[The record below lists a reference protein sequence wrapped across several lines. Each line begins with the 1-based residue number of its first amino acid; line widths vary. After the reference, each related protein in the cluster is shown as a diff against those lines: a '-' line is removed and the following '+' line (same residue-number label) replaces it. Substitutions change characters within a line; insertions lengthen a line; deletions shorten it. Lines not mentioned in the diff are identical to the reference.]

1 VRVAQSMGTDAV
13 DKLSPMFVGT
23 IHSYCFQLLAGHV
36 SEFGDYDVLDEHKM
50 IGLLSR
56 EYNRYGLEAI
66 ADRRWEGIRIF
77 NQHIDAIENELLPE
91 DRLKE
96 TEIGKIYEAHT
107 ARLKQYH
114 YLTYG
119 QQISLAVRA
128 LEDPPVFEAVHEPLR
143 YLFVDEYQDINPAQ
157 ERLINLLG
165 AEPVKVCVVGD
176 DDQSIYQW
184 RGSNVENIL
193 TFTRKYENAKSLPL
207 VTNMRSRPQI
217 VNAANEFVQSIG
229 ERLPKKM
236 EFIRPGSDFELVSW
250 MAETPQQEAEIIGDT
265 ILMLVKSGYR
275 FQDIGLLFRSLKTS
289 AGPFIETFTA
299 YGIPFRIGGRRG
311 LFLQSEAKVIGKILA
326 WLNDKEWKQG
336 QYSDFQ
342 NVTLDEILAELNQ
355 VFTIGRTNGDRAR
368 AILEKWKMAA
378 TSDNEPANLL
388 RDFYRLL
395 RALGVHEWDLEN
407 PVLAAKMG
415 TLARVSAFL
424 ADFEN
429 VTRRSRL
436 FDQEG
441 LPEFQAGSN
450 RGPWYYSRLYS
461 FFQYYA
467 VDEYEDFE
475 GDDEFE
481 LNVVDI
487 TTVHKAKGLEWP
499 VVFLPSLSARRFP
512 SSMAGRPQKWL
523 LPEELFPAEARK
535 RYEGGD
541 TDERRL
547 FYVAMTRARDMLYMS
562 SYSRIT
568 NQAKPSPYLLEV
580 AGKVP
585 QRVDRL
591 PIAKPEGSSE
601 HAPQEK
607 PVIAFS
613 DLALYGICPLH
624 YRLSQQMGFMPQL
637 VVELGYGKAVHQVL
651 RALAEHTRETGELPG
666 STEVKRI
673 LEEAFYL
680 PFAHREA
687 YRKLRDKAEDLVDE
701 YLKEFASDLRRIWET
716 ERPFELH
723 LPGAIVTGRADVL
736 LDEENGQTGS
746 LALVDYKTATDPRTE
761 DIYAF
766 QLSIYAAA
774 GRNEGL
780 SIDAAYLHDLTHG
793 KRTQIDISPHVVDR
807 AKFKANS
814 IVNNLMD
821 GNFEPLPEIEK
832 CRRCDVRLICKHSI
846 KKSNQ
851 KKK

>member
-368 AILEKWKMAA
+368 AILEKW
-378 TSDNEPANLL
+378 L
-388 RDFYRLL
+388 R
-395 RALGVHEWDLEN
+395 
-407 PVLAAKMG
+407 
-415 TLARVSAFL
+415 RV
-424 ADFEN
+424 
-429 VTRRSRL
+429 
-436 FDQEG
+436 
-441 LPEFQAGSN
+441 
-450 RGPWYYSRLYS
+450 
-461 FFQYYA
+461 
-467 VDEYEDFE
+467 
-475 GDDEFE
+475 
-481 LNVVDI
+481 
-487 TTVHKAKGLEWP
+487 
-499 VVFLPSLSARRFP
+499 
-512 SSMAGRPQKWL
+512 
-523 LPEELFPAEARK
+523 
-535 RYEGGD
+535 
-541 TDERRL
+541 
-547 FYVAMTRARDMLYMS
+547 
-562 SYSRIT
+562 IT
-568 NQAKPSPYLLEV
+568 NQRISC
-580 AGKVP
+580 
-585 QRVDRL
+585 
-591 PIAKPEGSSE
+591 
-601 HAPQEK
+601 
-607 PVIAFS
+607 VIF
-613 DLALYGICPLH
+613 
-624 YRLSQQMGFMPQL
+624 
-637 VVELGYGKAVHQVL
+637 
-651 RALAEHTRETGELPG
+651 
-666 STEVKRI
+666 
-673 LEEAFYL
+673 
-680 PFAHREA
+680 
-687 YRKLRDKAEDLVDE
+687 
-701 YLKEFASDLRRIWET
+701 
-716 ERPFELH
+716 
-723 LPGAIVTGRADVL
+723 
-736 LDEENGQTGS
+736 TGS
-746 LALVDYKTATDPRTE
+746 LERLASTSGISKIQCLPPKWEPWQECPPSWLISKTSRVVHDCSIRRACPNSKRDRTGVPG
-761 DIYAF
+761 ITVGCTPSF
-766 QLSIYAAA
+766 STMPWTNTRILK
-774 GRNEGL
+774 G
-780 SIDAAYLHDLTHG
+780 TM
-793 KRTQIDISPHVVDR
+793 
-807 AKFKANS
+807 NS
-814 IVNNLMD
+814 N
-821 GNFEPLPEIEK
+821 
-832 CRRCDVRLICKHSI
+832 
-846 KKSNQ
+846 
-851 KKK
+851 